1 MLKILGLINNI
12 DKCWINKKMTEINR
26 SQEFTLKNIEEINNF
41 FIKQIDQKKLLGN
54 KHIILW
60 PISGSLISTKLVIFT

>member
-1 MLKILGLINNI
+1 
-12 DKCWINKKMTEINR
+12 MTEINR

-54 KHIILW
+54 KHIIL
-60 PISGSLISTKLVIFT
+60 

>member
-12 DKCWINKKMTEINR
+12 DKCWINKKMTEINS

-60 PISGSLISTKLVIFT
+60 PISG

>member
-26 SQEFTLKNIEEINNF
+26 SQEFTLNNIEEINNF

-60 PISGSLISTKLVIFT
+60 PISG

>member
-1 MLKILGLINNI
+1 MLKILDLINNI

-60 PISGSLISTKLVIFT
+60 PISG